1 MQKQQSCFDN
11 PSRDDIVLI
20 RRWHVRFCEGNHC
33 AAAILS
39 YFDYWHSI
47 KLEQHEKAVIAN
59 NVAEMHGDKRTQ
71 DESLFQFHTYDE
83 ISYKL
88 MGMYGKNKISESIK
102 LLEKRRAISIHRNPN
117 PRYKFDNTSFFFL
130 NVPRV
135 EKWLISYKK
144 HVISKV
150 KRRSLKIKHEPLN
163 SNGGALKEA
172 DGALDSNSLHNT
184 VSSSL
189 SSAVLSPVK
198 EEAHFLESQNQQQEK
213 PNAETLPTET
223 RSDCAAPAPI
233 GGMRSDS
240 KRPEPSVAG
249 AGVGEDF
256 PSWLRYVMDYYGTRD
271 EHVVKKHLKANDKG
285 SELTGEKVAAWC
297 ARCGSLAEWL
307 RSNVDGTFSGKT
319 NGRAYS
325 NGHSNGHANGNGK
338 AEPQFKPVAAPAPTI
353 DEKTLALMLII
364 AQVTFKNLT
373 ITQHSELCR
382 AAAVELA
389 KVGATC
395 EIITA
400 KFGAN
405 SWWYQKDWRGL
416 KGSCPTPAQIVEVWG
431 QWENTN
437 GNGANGTNRSTS
449 RNGFIPGRPCQWK
462 GDDGGGNPKPVRTSK
477 RTYDV

>member
-1 MQKQQSCFDN
+1 MRERTTIKDRSGDGKYFVQI
-11 PSRDDIVLI
+11 PRLVWALSRSPYDYMLWSVIKDIAGDQGTFECRLST
-20 RRWHVRFCEGNHC
+20 RDL
-33 AAAILS
+33 AAIAMMSTGKVVDSRS
-39 YFDYWHSI
+39 YLMEAGLIEGRIEKDDLGQATWHLTIPDVMEENVKFSKSVL
-47 KLEQHEKAVIAN
+47 KLKERAK
-59 NVAEMHGDKRTQ
+59 
-71 DESLFQFHTYDE
+71 
-83 ISYKL
+83 YKL
-88 MGMYGKNKISESIK
+88 NQIDTLRKERSCGEHSKRSCDEHLVHVMNASVHGVNAPPYREEFKEEPREESTAPFPETANQPQDQK
-102 LLEKRRAISIHRNPN
+102 PELRNA
-117 PRYKFDNTSFFFL
+117 
-130 NVPRV
+130 
-135 EKWLISYKK
+135 
-144 HVISKV
+144 
-150 KRRSLKIKHEPLN
+150 EPLPN
-163 SNGGALKEA
+163 ATNGG
-172 DGALDSNSLHNT
+172 
-184 VSSSL
+184 
-189 SSAVLSPVK
+189 
-198 EEAHFLESQNQQQEK
+198 
-213 PNAETLPTET
+213 
-223 RSDCAAPAPI
+223 CAAPAEQPAPT
-233 GGMRSDS
+233 GGLRTNPE
-240 KRPEPSVAG
+240 RPEPSVAG

-297 ARCGSLAEWL
+297 ARCGTFQEWL

-416 KGSCPTPAQIVEVWG
+416 KGSCPTPAQLIEVWG

-437 GNGANGTNRSTS
+437 GATGANGANRNTS